1 MEISKLYF
9 RRLRNAAHYQFYT
22 DFSALVDKYTPQA
35 LGIEELYALYKPT
48 YVDEGIAFVAISK
61 SAFTEQLEKVDT
73 ERDQVYR
80 GLVDDVNS
88 KKNHFKA
95 EVSDAAARVSI
106 LIDSYGNLA
115 PKPYDEESAFISSLI
130 SDLRTKTSTE
140 TVILNLK
147 EWIDELEVRNNAFI
161 ALQGSRNAEEADR
174 TELRMKEVRVVVDNA
189 YNKIV
194 KRINALIE
202 LNGDTD
208 YAGFVKELNTRIART
223 MDAIALSGAKKKTT
237 TAEAQKAE

>member
-9 RRLRNAAHYQFYT
+9 RRIRNAAHYQFYT
-22 DFSALVDKYTPQA
+22 DFSALVEKYTPLA

-48 YVDEGIAFVAISK
+48 YVNEGIAFVAISK
-61 SAFTEQLEKVDT
+61 SAFTEQLEAVDK

-80 GLVDDVNS
+80 GLVDDVDS

-95 EVSDAAARVSI
+95 EVRDAAAKISI
-106 LIDSYGNLA
+106 IIDSYGNLA
-115 PKPYDEESAFISSLI
+115 PKPYDEESALITSLI
-130 SDLRTKTSTE
+130 VDLRTKTTTE
-140 TVILNLK
+140 TGILNLN

-189 YNKIV
+189 YNKIA

-202 LNGDTD
+202 LNGDTA
-208 YAGFVKELNTRIART
+208 YAGFVKELNARIART
-223 MDAIALSGAKKKTT
+223 MDSIAQSGTKKKSTI
-237 TAEAQKAE
+237 AEAQKTE